1 MHPVEETKKNT
12 VTAPSGAVIE
22 LKSFIS
28 GGDFLDA
35 SEAVNGVEPTKTQL
49 AKKLMDLVV
58 VSVNG
63 VTTEVSAALRA
74 LPLAD
79 YLFLS
84 KEVAKLMNFT
94 EAKAQSQNQ

>member
-1 MHPVEETKKNT
+1 MENKTNM
-12 VTAPSGAVIE
+12 VTTPSGATLE

-35 SEAVNGVEPTKTQL
+35 SEAVNGVEPSKVQL
-49 AKKLMDLVV
+49 AKKLMDVAV

-63 VTTEVSAALRA
+63 ATTDIPAALRA

-79 YLFLS
+79 YLFVS

-94 EAKAQSQNQ
+94 EAKAQSQSQ